1 MKNAVLKGQAMLL
14 IRKKVVNK
22 KRLANQKTEAT
33 DPPKLP
39 LPSDLYG
46 GIPSEKHEPTASKT
60 V

>member
-1 MKNAVLKGQAMLL
+1 MLL

-22 KRLANQKTEAT
+22 KRLANQKTEAA